1 MRGCFVCALLATV
14 LLTAP
19 TQARNMWSERA
30 VSATLVGS
38 ARSLYV
44 ITSPIWLTSAGYM
57 SLIGA
62 SSGSGG
68 GGNIAGRAGP
78 LPPLTVAKVDTL
90 ADGVIEVALKNPDL
104 PEDLA
109 VVQWPVRD
117 DNPAKDLK
125 VGDVLDFTPT
135 EVGAGW
141 TVANARGEM
150 LAFMPTQD
158 AAKHHMSEVY

>member
-1 MRGCFVCALLATV
+1 MRGASVCALLATV
-14 LLTAP
+14 LLMAP
-19 TQARNMWSERA
+19 AQARNMWSERA

-38 ARSLYV
+38 GRSLYV

-57 SLIGA
+57 TLIGA
-62 SSGSGG
+62 SNHSGG
-68 GGNIAGRAGP
+68 GGRIAGKAGP

-90 ADGVIEVALKNPDL
+90 ANGAIEVALQNSDV
-104 PEDLA
+104 PEELA
-109 VVQWPVRD
+109 LVQWPVRD

-141 TVANARGEM
+141 VVANAKGEM

-158 AAKHHMSEVY
+158 AAKHHLSEVY